1 MDTRGGN
8 ISSDY
13 YIELGLKIRHQKPL
27 TLKFFRGF
35 MKRSPD
41 FKVSKRCA
49 LEYQSA
55 FSCDIMSGI
64 ENTPHFDRK
73 VFFYYCSDS
82 NGNISHYFGFRWI
95 RIISEMVV
103 GVIQEQP
110 MMLQLLD
117 DPTLL
122 YSKSI
127 CSATL

>member
-13 YIELGLKIRHQKPL
+13 YIELGLKTRHQKPL

-64 ENTPHFDRK
+64 KTLHTLTEKSSFITVVTLMGIF
-73 VFFYYCSDS
+73 
-82 NGNISHYFGFRWI
+82 
-95 RIISEMVV
+95 RIILGFV
-103 GVIQEQP
+103 G
-110 MMLQLLD
+110 
-117 DPTLL
+117 
-122 YSKSI
+122 Y
-127 CSATL
+127 A